1 MTQSQNDQSVRQYRR
16 YACDVPAR
24 VAIDDAFNAA
34 VRFSAASGVEGGWLG
49 ARVVDV
55 SQGGVNLRSN
65 VYLPPGV
72 QLKVSAARAGGG
84 APVEMLVRVQRARM
98 GDRTPTY
105 LLGASFVGGSP
116 EAVIA
121 GLVGS
126 MGAEPEGG
134 ARA

>member
-1 MTQSQNDQSVRQYRR
+1 MNEPQNDQSVRQYRR

-24 VAIDDAFNAA
+24 VAIDDGWSAA
-34 VRFSAASGVEGGWLG
+34 VKLSAGSGIEGGWLA

-55 SQGGVNLRSN
+55 SQGGVSLKSS

-105 LLGASFVGGSP
+105 LLGASFAGGHP
-116 EAVIA
+116 DEMIA
-121 GLVGS
+121 GLIGEVG
-126 MGAEPEGG
+126 AAPDGG